1 MKVVITD
8 YEYPNIDQERAIITG
23 SGAELAAFQVKD
35 EEGLIEIV
43 RDADAVVVQYANITP
58 KVIKAMEHCKMIIKY
73 GIGVNNID
81 SMAATEK
88 GIYICNVPDYG
99 IDEVSNHAIAM
110 MLALAKKLP
119 IVTKSLRGG
128 EWGYLSTIPLFRLQ
142 DSTLGLVGLGRIPSL
157 VAKKM
162 SGFGMNILAYDP
174 YANEEY
180 ARSQG
185 VTLVDFDTLIEK
197 SDFVSVHCPQTE
209 ETTHLFNKEVFT
221 RMKKTAFL
229 INTARGPIVDQTA
242 LIEALKS
249 GEIAGAGLD
258 VFEQE
263 PIEKD
268 SELLKMDNVIATPH
282 CAWYSEQAITTLQRK
297 VAEEVINVLKGNKP
311 FNCTNKVALG
321 L

>member
-174 YANEEY
+174 YAKEDY

-185 VTLVDFDTLIEK
+185 VTLVDFDTLIER

-297 VAEEVINVLKGNKP
+297 IAEEVINVLKGNKP